1 MSKVI
6 YKKIDQPTLAR
17 LFRDS
22 ATLSVLEEGG
32 VSEWE
37 FYEEA
42 FAEANKLEPSYYD
55 YIRQSDESLT
65 QEFDTIDDNVLEVK
79 IEQGNYKFNSKTQYE
94 LSYEEAQNIQHRL
107 KNALLSIESYL
118 DKLNNVN

>member
-1 MSKVI
+1 MNKVI

-32 VSEWE
+32 VSDWE

-42 FAEANKLEPSYYD
+42 FAEANRREPPYYD

-65 QEFDTIDDNVLEVK
+65 QEFDTIDDNVLTVE
-79 IEQGNYKFNSKTQYE
+79 IEKGNYKFNSKIQYE
-94 LSYEEAQNIQHRL
+94 LSYEEVQNIQYKL

>member
-1 MSKVI
+1 MNEII
-6 YKKIDQPTLAR
+6 YKKIDQRILAR

-32 VSEWE
+32 VSDWE

-42 FAEANKLEPSYYD
+42 IAEANRLEPSYYD
-55 YIRQSDESLT
+55 YIHQSDENLT

-118 DKLNNVN
+118 GKLNNVN

>member
-6 YKKIDQPTLAR
+6 YKKIDQSTLAK

-32 VSEWE
+32 VSDWE

-42 FAEANKLEPSYYD
+42 FTEANRLEPPYYD

-65 QEFDTIDDNVLEVK
+65 QEFDTIDDNVLEV
-79 IEQGNYKFNSKTQYE
+79 ETNQGNYKFNSKTQYE
-94 LSYEEAQNIQHRL
+94 LSYEEAQNIQHKL
-107 KNALLSIESYL
+107 KNALLSIKSYL

>member
-1 MSKVI
+1 MNEII
-6 YKKIDQPTLAR
+6 YKKIDQRILAR

-32 VSEWE
+32 VSDWE

-42 FAEANKLEPSYYD
+42 IAEANRLEPSYYD
-55 YIRQSDESLT
+55 YIHQSDENLT

>member
-1 MSKVI
+1 MNKVI
-6 YKKIDQPTLAR
+6 YKKIDQPTLAK

-42 FAEANKLEPSYYD
+42 FADANRLEPPYYD

-65 QEFDTIDDNVLEVK
+65 QEFDIIDDNVLEVE
-79 IEQGNYKFNSKTQYE
+79 IEQGNYKFNFKTQYE
-94 LSYEEAQNIQHRL
+94 LSYEEAQNIQHKL

>member
-1 MSKVI
+1 MNKII
-6 YKKIDQPTLAR
+6 YKKIDQFTLAR

-32 VSEWE
+32 VSDWE

-42 FAEANKLEPSYYD
+42 IAEANRLEPSYYD
-55 YIRQSDESLT
+55 YIYQSDENLT

>member
-32 VSEWE
+32 VSDWE

-42 FAEANKLEPSYYD
+42 FADANKLEPPYYD

-65 QEFDTIDDNVLEVK
+65 QEFDTIDDNILEV
-79 IEQGNYKFNSKTQYE
+79 ETENGNYKFNSKTQYE
-94 LSYEEAQNIQHRL
+94 LSYEEVKNIQRRL
-107 KNALLSIESYL
+107 KNALLSIEYYL

>member
-1 MSKVI
+1 MNEII
-6 YKKIDQPTLAR
+6 YKKIDQLTLAK

-42 FAEANKLEPSYYD
+42 FAEANRREPPYYD
-55 YIRQSDESLT
+55 YIRQSDENLT
-65 QEFDTIDDNVLEVK
+65 QEFDTIDDNVLEVE

-94 LSYEEAQNIQHRL
+94 LSYKEAQNIQHRL

>member
-22 ATLSVLEEGG
+22 ATLSVLEESG
-32 VSEWE
+32 VSDWE
-37 FYEEA
+37 FYDEA
-42 FAEANKLEPSYYD
+42 FAEANRLEPPYYD

-94 LSYEEAQNIQHRL
+94 LSYEEAKNIQYKL

>member
-1 MSKVI
+1 MNKVI
-6 YKKIDQPTLAR
+6 YKKIDQPTLAK

-32 VSEWE
+32 VSDWE

-42 FAEANKLEPSYYD
+42 FADANILEPPYYD

-65 QEFDTIDDNVLEVK
+65 QEFDTIDDNVLEVE

-94 LSYEEAQNIQHRL
+94 LSYEEAQNIQYRL

-118 DKLNNVN
+118 NKLNNVN

>member
-32 VSEWE
+32 VSDWE
-37 FYEEA
+37 FYDEA
-42 FAEANKLEPSYYD
+42 FADANRLEPPYYD

-65 QEFDTIDDNVLEVK
+65 QEFDTIDDNVLEVE
-79 IEQGNYKFNSKTQYE
+79 INQGNYKFNSKTQYE
-94 LSYEEAQNIQHRL
+94 LSYEEAQNIQYKL

>member
-6 YKKIDQPTLAR
+6 YKKIDQSTLAR

-22 ATLSVLEEGG
+22 ATLSVLDEGG
-32 VSEWE
+32 VSDWE
-37 FYEEA
+37 FYDEA
-42 FAEANKLEPSYYD
+42 FAEANKLEPPYYD
-55 YIRQSDESLT
+55 YIRQSDENLT
-65 QEFDTIDDNVLEVK
+65 QEFDTINDNVLEVE

-94 LSYEEAQNIQHRL
+94 LSYDEVKNIQHIL

>member
-6 YKKIDQPTLAR
+6 YKKIDQPTLAK

-32 VSEWE
+32 VSDWE

-42 FAEANKLEPSYYD
+42 FADANKLEPPYYD

-65 QEFDTIDDNVLEVK
+65 QEFDTIDDNVLEV
-79 IEQGNYKFNSKTQYE
+79 ETNQGNYKFNSKTQYE
-94 LSYEEAQNIQHRL
+94 LSYKEAQNIQHRL

>member
-6 YKKIDQPTLAR
+6 YKKIDQPTLAK

-32 VSEWE
+32 VSDWE
-37 FYEEA
+37 FYDEA
-42 FAEANKLEPSYYD
+42 FADANRLEPPYYD

-65 QEFDTIDDNVLEVK
+65 QEFDTIDDNVLEVE
-79 IEQGNYKFNSKTQYE
+79 IGQGNYKFNSKTQYE
-94 LSYEEAQNIQHRL
+94 LSYEEAQNIQHKL

>member
-1 MSKVI
+1 MNEII
-6 YKKIDQPTLAR
+6 YKKIDQFILAR
-17 LFRDS
+17 LLRDS

-32 VSEWE
+32 VSDWE

-42 FAEANKLEPSYYD
+42 IAEANRLEPSYYD
-55 YIRQSDESLT
+55 YIHQSDENLT

>member
-6 YKKIDQPTLAR
+6 YKKIDQLTLAR

-32 VSEWE
+32 VSDWE

-42 FAEANKLEPSYYD
+42 FAEANRREPPYYD
-55 YIRQSDESLT
+55 YIRQSDENLT
-65 QEFDTIDDNVLEVK
+65 QEFDTIDDNVLEVEIK
-79 IEQGNYKFNSKTQYE
+79 QGNYRFNSKTQYE
-94 LSYEEAQNIQHRL
+94 LSYEEAKNIQHRL

-118 DKLNNVN
+118 NKLNNVN

>member
-32 VSEWE
+32 VSDWE

-42 FAEANKLEPSYYD
+42 FAEANKLDPPYYD

-65 QEFDTIDDNVLEVK
+65 QEFDTIDDNVLEV
-79 IEQGNYKFNSKTQYE
+79 ETENGNYKFNSKTQYE
-94 LSYEEAQNIQHRL
+94 LSYEEAQNIQHKL

-118 DKLNNVN
+118 NKLNNVN

>member
-1 MSKVI
+1 MNEII
-6 YKKIDQPTLAR
+6 YKKIDQFTLAR

-32 VSEWE
+32 VSDWE

-42 FAEANKLEPSYYD
+42 IAEANRLEPSYYD
-55 YIRQSDESLT
+55 YIHQSDENLT

>member
-1 MSKVI
+1 MNEII
-6 YKKIDQPTLAR
+6 YKKIDQLTLAR

-42 FAEANKLEPSYYD
+42 FAEANRREPPYYD

-65 QEFDTIDDNVLEVK
+65 QEFDTIDDNVLEVE
-79 IEQGNYKFNSKTQYE
+79 IEKGNYKFNSKTQYE
-94 LSYEEAQNIQHRL
+94 LSYEEAKNIQHRL
-107 KNALLSIESYL
+107 KSALLSIESYL